1 MAAIGA
7 SKRIASFLSCSSR
20 SPGSF
25 ISSYSAIYFNVN
37 KRFRLQLLDH
47 DQPNIKKYASCHI
60 SSLLSLEEKKF
71 SQVGKGRD
79 TVLFNHLIPV
89 VFAIACSMNSHD
101 QKCQLSDIAEFPSK
115 MFVCLFCFFLSL
127 FNKKKKLKFIF
138 NIAISFDSA
147 SLFLKKI
154 KNT

>member
-115 MFVCLFCFFLSL
+115 MFVCFF
-127 FNKKKKLKFIF
+127 FFIFIQPKKKLKFIF